1 MSKIETLIPKKEQ
14 LTQITDTTLVDLL
27 IVARSLPAVEIAQLE
42 AFTGNEFNVEDLAVQ
57 IHTSGGMKWT
67 GRVVETR
74 EPIFVAGFFQ
84 VGTGI
89 YRSFMLCGDKTFSD
103 LYAGETTRHVAGV
116 MQDVADSDPYIR
128 IETIC
133 LAERDLVRSWYPKI
147 GLAYES
153 TMPNYGARGENA
165 VMYTKFGSAVKTVEP
180 TLIERI

>member
-27 IVARSLPAVEIAQLE
+27 IVARSLPQEEIDQLE

-67 GRVVETR
+67 GRVIETR

-89 YRSFMLCGDKTFSD
+89 WRSFMLPGDRTFSAE
-103 LYAGETTRHVAGV
+103 YAGEVTRHVAGV
-116 MQDVADSDPYIR
+116 MEEMAVSNPYIR

-133 LAERDLVRSWYPKI
+133 LEERERVRAWYPKI

-153 TMPNYGARGENA
+153 TMPNYGAQGENA
-165 VMYTKFGSAVKTVEP
+165 VMYTKFGSAVFDAP
-180 TLIERI
+180 TSLIERI